1 MSISPSFFYFVSY
14 KFHECPETFY
24 DIQRESG
31 CLYCFLCAVMKV
43 VWIGADI
50 LPAWIR
56 EIIVTEYLTGL
67 VHALPMETE
76 FIRQPLLKVD
86 IYKATIRQKYSKLA
100 VNEHRTDNNVRKFYL
115 SYPLQ
120 IMD

>member
-1 MSISPSFFYFVSY
+1 MAQTTFSPSFFYFVSY

-24 DIQRESG
+24 DIQRKSG

-43 VWIGADI
+43 VWIGADV

-56 EIIVTEYLTGL
+56 EIIVTEHLTGL

-76 FIRQPLLKVD
+76 FIRQPLRKVD
-86 IYKATIRQKYSKLA
+86 IYKATIRQKYSKLV
-100 VNEHRTDNNVRKFYL
+100 VNEHRY
-115 SYPLQ
+115 
-120 IMD
+120 